1 MGSTPSRQRLSR
13 RASASLALRL
23 ASGSL
28 VCKAARDGADDK
40 LSRNFF
46 RKEPAMRDERVGKLA
61 RLLVEYS
68 IEAGE
73 GDQVLVSA
81 EVGAGPLIGAL
92 YERLLQVGATPV
104 TQIGL
109 PGMQELFFEHAQE
122 LHYEEIPRVTHAIYE
137 GVDAQIGILSPSNTM
152 ALANVDPEKQQALQ
166 KRNKPLSEMMLEKD
180 RWVLTLFPTEA
191 LAQESHMGLFEYE
204 EFAFEAMGL
213 NEEDPVR
220 FWSEKSAEQERL
232 KERLEEAREIRIV
245 GPETDL
251 SLSVE
256 GRTFVNSAGMRN
268 MPCGEVFT
276 GPLEDSA
283 NGTVYFGV
291 PAAIAGREISGAR
304 LRFEEG
310 KVVEASAEKG
320 EEYLMSLLEA
330 DAGARYLGELG
341 IGTNYGIRRAS
352 ANVLFDEKLGGT
364 VHLAI
369 GRSYAQTGGKN
380 DSSVHT
386 DLVCDLREGGELY
399 ADGEL
404 IQEDGRFLEFDLAG

>member
-1 MGSTPSRQRLSR
+1 
-13 RASASLALRL
+13 
-23 ASGSL
+23 
-28 VCKAARDGADDK
+28 VCKAAGDDADDK
-40 LSRNFF
+40 LSGNFF
-46 RKEPAMRDERVGKLA
+46 RKEPLMVDERIGKLA
-61 RLLVEYS
+61 RILVDYS

-92 YERLLQVGATPV
+92 YARLLQVGATAV
-104 TQIGL
+104 TQISL

-122 LHYEEIPRVTHAIYE
+122 LHYQEIPQVTRAIYE
-137 GVDAQIGILSPSNTM
+137 GVDAQIGIRAPSNTR

-166 KRNKPLSEMMLEKD
+166 KRNKPLSELMLEKD

-191 LAQESHMGLFEYE
+191 LAQEAHMSLSEYE

-220 FWSEKSAEQERL
+220 YWSQMSAEQERL
-232 KERLEEAREIRIV
+232 KARLEEAREIRIV

-251 SLSVE
+251 TLSVE

-276 GPLEDSA
+276 GPIEDSA

-291 PAAIAGREISGAR
+291 PAAIAGREISGVRIR
-304 LRFEEG
+304 LEEG
-310 KVVEASAEKG
+310 KIVEASAEKG
-320 EEYLMSLLEA
+320 EEYLSSLLDA
-330 DAGARYLGELG
+330 DDGARYLGELG
-341 IGTNYGIRRAS
+341 IGTNYGIRRAR

-386 DLVCDLREGGELY
+386 DLVCDLREGGALY

-404 IQEDGRFLEFDLAG
+404 IQENGRFLEFDLAGVPDAR

>member
-1 MGSTPSRQRLSR
+1 M
-13 RASASLALRL
+13 
-23 ASGSL
+23 
-28 VCKAARDGADDK
+28 CKAAGDDADDK
-40 LSRNFF
+40 LSGNFF
-46 RKEPAMRDERVGKLA
+46 RKEPLMIDERVGKLA
-61 RLLVEYS
+61 RILVDYS
-68 IEAGE
+68 IGAGE

-92 YERLLQVGATPV
+92 YARLLQEGATAV
-104 TQIGL
+104 IQISL

-122 LHYEEIPRVTHAIYE
+122 LHYQEIPQVTRAIYE
-137 GVDAQIGILSPSNTM
+137 GVDAQIGIRAPSNTR
-152 ALANVDPEKQQALQ
+152 AFANVDPEKQQALQ

-191 LAQESHMGLFEYE
+191 LAQEAHMSLSEYE

-220 FWSEKSAEQERL
+220 YWSQMSAEQERL
-232 KERLEEAREIRIV
+232 KARLEEAREIRIV

-251 SLSVE
+251 TLSVE
-256 GRTFVNSAGMRN
+256 GRRFVNSAGMRN

-276 GPLEDSA
+276 GPIEDSA

-291 PAAIAGREISGAR
+291 PAAIAGREISGVR
-304 LRFEEG
+304 LRLEEG

-320 EEYLMSLLEA
+320 EEYLSSLLDA

-386 DLVCDLREGGELY
+386 DLVCDLREGGALY

-404 IQEDGRFLEFDLAG
+404 IQENGRFLEFDLAGVTDAR